1 MVEAAKR
8 NRMKIKIIY
17 TGNPEETQVIDTE
30 TGKVIQNI
38 IGVDV
43 ALDPFGGYAALTF
56 KDFEVEMD
64 NVEVVDGNTQQ
75 LQ

>member
-1 MVEAAKR
+1 VEAAKR

-43 ALDPFGGYAALTF
+43 ALDPFALTF

>member
-1 MVEAAKR
+1 VVEDVKR

>member
-1 MVEAAKR
+1 VEAAKR

-38 IGVDV
+38 IG
-43 ALDPFGGYAALTF
+43 
-56 KDFEVEMD
+56 
-64 NVEVVDGNTQQ
+64 
-75 LQ
+75 

>member
-1 MVEAAKR
+1 
-8 NRMKIKIIY
+8 MKIKIIY

>member
-1 MVEAAKR
+1 
-8 NRMKIKIIY
+8 MKIKIIY

-30 TGKVIQNI
+30 TGKVIQNVM
-38 IGVDV
+38 GVDV

-64 NVEVVDGNTQQ
+64 NVEVVDGNTEQ

>member
-1 MVEAAKR
+1 
-8 NRMKIKIIY
+8 MKIKIIY

-56 KDFEVEMD
+56 KDFEVEMN

>member
-1 MVEAAKR
+1 
-8 NRMKIKIIY
+8 MKIKIIY

-30 TGKVIQNI
+30 TG

>member
-1 MVEAAKR
+1 
-8 NRMKIKIIY
+8 MKIKIIY

-64 NVEVVDGNTQQ
+64 NVEVVDENTQQ

>member
-1 MVEAAKR
+1 
-8 NRMKIKIIY
+8 MKIKIIY

-30 TGKVIQNI
+30 TGKVIQNVM
-38 IGVDV
+38 GVDV